1 MVAAWIEMSIPKSS
15 ALNSTPA
22 AQVLSIIMM
31 ASGALLRTACTMAGT
46 SCTSMVMEPG
56 DSRNT
61 IRVLGW
67 IRSAILAPIC
77 GSNQPVVTPSLLR
90 ILVQKSWLG
99 S

>member
-1 MVAAWIEMSIPKSS
+1 MSKSS
-15 ALNSTPA
+15 ALNNTPA

-31 ASGALLRTACTMAGT
+31 ASGATRRTARTIAGT

-61 IRVLGW
+61 IRVFGW
-67 IRSAILAPIC
+67 ISSAIPSPIK
-77 GSNQPVVTPSLLR
+77 GSNQPVVTPSLVR